1 MSKPIAIIPSRLYR
15 SLGPALVGTIALAL
29 AFAASA
35 DQVWDKVG
43 ETFGKAGIEMS
54 GGVYRIALPRTDIK
68 ATLDGVELKPG
79 FALGG
84 WLAFQKMSDDGMVMG
99 DLVLLQDEVNPVMA
113 KLLAGGIE
121 ITALHNHL
129 LRNTPFTMYMHVYGH
144 GDPVKLAAAL
154 RAGLVE
160 SKTPMTAAAPP
171 AALPQVDLDIAALDQ
186 ILGAKG
192 SNNGGVIGYGIRRA
206 EPITDSGM
214 TVPAAMGS
222 AIGINFQ
229 PTGNGNAA
237 ITGDFVLLGSELE
250 PVLKALRDNG
260 IEVTAIHNHM
270 VDEQPRLFFV
280 HFWAND
286 DAKKLA
292 QGLKAA
298 LDHINVAKS

>member
-1 MSKPIAIIPSRLYR
+1 MPKLKAIASRLYR
-15 SLGPALVGTIALAL
+15 SFGPALVGAV
-29 AFAASA
+29 AFAFATTVLA
-35 DQVWDKVG
+35 DPVWDKVD
-43 ETFGKAGIEMS
+43 EAFGKAGTEMP

-84 WLAFQKMSDDGMVMG
+84 WLAFQKMDDTAMVMG
-99 DLVLLQDEVNPVMA
+99 DLVLAQDEVNPVMA
-113 KLLAGGIE
+113 TLLAGGIE
-121 ITALHNHL
+121 VTALHNHL
-129 LRNTPFTMYMHVYGH
+129 LRNTPFTMYMHVYGR
-144 GDPVKLAAAL
+144 GDPVKLATAL
-154 RAGLVE
+154 HAGLAE
-160 SKTPMTAAAPP
+160 SKTPMTVAAPSAAPP
-171 AALPQVDLDIAALDQ
+171 PIDLDTAALDQ

-192 SNNGGVIGYGIRRA
+192 TNNGGVYGYGIRRA
-206 EPITDSGM
+206 DPINDGGM
-214 TVPAAMGS
+214 TVPGSMGS

-229 PTGNGNAA
+229 PAGGGKAA

-250 PVLKALRDNG
+250 PVIKALRDNG

-292 QGLKAA
+292 QGLRAA

>member
-1 MSKPIAIIPSRLYR
+1 MSKPTAIIPSRLYR
-15 SLGPALVGTIALAL
+15 SLGPALVGAIALAF

-113 KLLAGGIE
+113 KLLTGGIE